1 MDRTVREHILEL
13 EALSYTLTA
22 GLLHAS
28 DARQKKQI
36 EGKLRAIDAALAHF
50 HAALQIESF
59 LDNGDMLKAAA

>member
-22 GLLHAS
+22 CLLHAS
-28 DARQKKQI
+28 DAREEKQI

-50 HAALQIESF
+50 HAALEIESF
-59 LDNGDMLKAAA
+59 LDSDNLLKAAA